1 MFKLIQHGE
10 VYAPEYLGKKDILV
24 VGSQIACIEEH
35 IEFPSHL
42 GELEV
47 VDALDCLIFPGF
59 IDGHNHYI
67 GAGGRKGPVSRAR
80 ELSVETIAR
89 AGLTTIIGSLG
100 IDNTSRDIP
109 ILVMRAKGLRS
120 QFITAFVYT
129 GSYVF
134 PSPTLTGSIEKDLV
148 LIEEIV
154 GVKMAVGEPAA
165 SFPSEEEI
173 TRNIAEANRG
183 GLLSGKA
190 GVVHI
195 HVGEVGE
202 EWFEKLQGIFK
213 RTHLPFSQVVLTHVN
228 RNKEMLKKA
237 GEYALSGGF
246 IDLTAN
252 LPRAD
257 RPKALHIPEALSL
270 LWEQGVPTS
279 QITVSSDGNSI
290 RLLPDGRL
298 IATPINTVFEK
309 TVETIKKG
317 HGIEEALRP
326 VTINPAM
333 RCGLQ
338 ERKGSLAQGKDADF
352 IVISKDFQLM
362 DLYSMG
368 RCLIKRGE
376 MLIMDYL

>member
-1 MFKLIQHGE
+1 MFQLIRNGE

-24 VGSQIACIEEH
+24 AGSKIARIEEH
-35 IEFPSHL
+35 IEFPFRAE
-42 GELEV
+42 ELKV
-47 VDALDCLIFPGF
+47 IDASDCLISPGF
-59 IDGHNHYI
+59 VDGHIHYI
-67 GAGGRKGPVSRAR
+67 GAGGRQGPVSRAR
-80 ELSVETIAR
+80 ELSVETIAH

-100 IDNTSRDIP
+100 IDNTSRDIRT
-109 ILVMRAKGLRS
+109 LVMRAKGLRS
-120 QFITAFVYT
+120 HFITAFVYT

-134 PSPTLTGSIEKDLV
+134 PSPTVTGSIENDLV

-173 TRNIAEANRG
+173 TRNIAEAHRG

-195 HVGEVGE
+195 HVGPVGD
-202 EWFEKLQGIFK
+202 EWFEKLKGIFN
-213 RTHLPFSQVVLTHVN
+213 RTGLPFSQVVLTHVN

-257 RPKALHIPEALSL
+257 RPSALHVPEALSL
-270 LWEQGVPTS
+270 LWKQGVPTS
-279 QITVSSDGNSI
+279 QITVSSDGNCCRMS
-290 RLLPDGRL
+290 PDGWL
-298 IATPINTVFEK
+298 VASPINSTFEK

-317 HGIEEALRP
+317 HDIAEAIRP

-333 RCGLQ
+333 RCGVQ

-352 IVISKDFQLM
+352 IVLSKEFQIL
-362 DLYSMG
+362 DVYSMG
-368 RCLIKRGE
+368 RCLMMRGE
-376 MLIMDYL
+376 TLIKDYL